1 MWLSHYS
8 FQFGHIQSIKASVHF
23 SGLLYR
29 IFFCFLGGIFGL
41 GLDVTALFKDL
52 LFLRGNNSHR
62 RTWLTCSIACID
74 PSVYYG
80 WSHQAWLWQWT
91 TVVCLPAVFML
102 WVQSDSR
109 FHWAI
114 SGFVIAALCYASKG
128 ICVLEKINCYTVKLI
143 YYVFII
149 LCGEI
154 WASVIFATL
163 SRLCFHQFVSWF
175 C

>member
-8 FQFGHIQSIKASVHF
+8 FQFGHIQSRKASVNF

-29 IFFCFLGGIFGL
+29 IFFCFFGGGC
-41 GLDVTALFKDL
+41 LDVTALFKDL

-114 SGFVIAALCYASKG
+114 SGFVIAALCYVSKG
-128 ICVLEKINCYTVKLI
+128 ICSREDKLLYSKAHLLCNYNIMWGNLSIGNFCYP
-143 YYVFII
+143 
-149 LCGEI
+149 
-154 WASVIFATL
+154 
-163 SRLCFHQFVSWF
+163 
-175 C
+175 